1 MKRDSEVR
9 DGKIDSGVGIN
20 IIGQADAVTEG
31 LKSVSDKEWAGSKK
45 KASNAS
51 KIVMAVR

>member
-1 MKRDSEVR
+1 LKRDSEVR